1 MWPPFSL
8 NIFLNVMLK
17 INENITIEDWELV
30 ESFVRSSGPGGQNVN
45 KVSSAVE
52 LRFEA
57 LRSPNLPNQV
67 KVRLKKFA
75 GRRWTKEGAIV
86 LKCDETRHQVRNREI
101 VLKRLKEMIKKSLVT
116 PRKRLATRP
125 TLASNRRRLTAKKNR
140 ADLKSNRA
148 RISTKNILLD

>member
-1 MWPPFSL
+1 
-8 NIFLNVMLK
+8 MLK
-17 INENITIEDWELV
+17 IDDKITIKSWELS
-30 ESFVRSSGPGGQNVN
+30 EQFIRASGPGGQNVN
-45 KVSSAVE
+45 KTSSAVE

-57 LRSPNLPNQV
+57 ERSPSLSEQV
-67 KVRLKKFA
+67 KKRLKKIA
-75 GRRWTKEGAIV
+75 GAKWTKEGAIV

-116 PRKRLATRP
+116 PKRRLATRP

-148 RISTKNILLD
+148 RISTKNIPLD

>member
-1 MWPPFSL
+1 
-8 NIFLNVMLK
+8 MLK
-17 INENITIEDWELV
+17 IDDKITIQSWELS
-30 ESFVRSSGPGGQNVN
+30 EQFIRASGPGGQNVN
-45 KVSSAVE
+45 KTSSAVE

-57 LRSPNLPNQV
+57 ERSPSLSEPV
-67 KVRLKKFA
+67 KKRLKKIA
-75 GRRWTKEGAIV
+75 GAKWTKEGAIV

-116 PRKRLATRP
+116 PKRRLATRP

>member
-1 MWPPFSL
+1 
-8 NIFLNVMLK
+8 MLK
-17 INENITIEDWELV
+17 IDDKVTIKSWELS
-30 ESFVRSSGPGGQNVN
+30 EQFIRASGPGGQNVN
-45 KVSSAVE
+45 KTSSAVE

-57 LRSPNLPNQV
+57 ERSPSLSEPV
-67 KVRLKKFA
+67 KKRLKKIA
-75 GRRWTKEGAIV
+75 GAKWTKEGAIV

-116 PRKRLATRP
+116 PKRRLATRP

-148 RISTKNILLD
+148 RISTKNISLD

>member
-1 MWPPFSL
+1 
-8 NIFLNVMLK
+8 MLK
-17 INENITIEDWELV
+17 IDDKITIQSWELS
-30 ESFVRSSGPGGQNVN
+30 EQFIRASGPGGQNVN
-45 KVSSAVE
+45 KTSSAVE

-57 LRSPNLPNQV
+57 ERSPSLSEPV
-67 KVRLKKFA
+67 KKRLKKIA
-75 GRRWTKEGAIV
+75 GTKWTKDGAIV

-116 PRKRLATRP
+116 PKRRLATRP

-148 RISTKNILLD
+148 KISTKNIPLD

>member
-1 MWPPFSL
+1 
-8 NIFLNVMLK
+8 MLK
-17 INENITIEDWELV
+17 IDDKITIKSWELS
-30 ESFVRSSGPGGQNVN
+30 EQFIRASGPGGQNVN
-45 KVSSAVE
+45 KTSSAVE

-57 LRSPNLPNQV
+57 ERSPSLSEPV
-67 KVRLKKFA
+67 KKRLKKIA
-75 GRRWTKEGAIV
+75 GAKWTKEGAIV

-116 PRKRLATRP
+116 PKERLATRP

>member
-1 MWPPFSL
+1 
-8 NIFLNVMLK
+8 MLK
-17 INENITIEDWELV
+17 IDDKITIKSWELS
-30 ESFVRSSGPGGQNVN
+30 EQFIRASGPGGQNAN
-45 KVSSAVE
+45 KTSSAVE

-57 LRSPNLPNQV
+57 ERSPSLSEPV
-67 KVRLKKFA
+67 KKRLKKIA
-75 GRRWTKEGAIV
+75 GAKWTKEGAIV

-116 PRKRLATRP
+116 PKRRLATRP

-148 RISTKNILLD
+148 RISTKNIPLD

>member
-1 MWPPFSL
+1 
-8 NIFLNVMLK
+8 MLK
-17 INENITIEDWELV
+17 IDNKVTIKSWELS
-30 ESFVRSSGPGGQNVN
+30 EQFIRASGPGGQNVN
-45 KVSSAVE
+45 KTSSAVE

-57 LRSPNLPNQV
+57 ERSPSLSEPV
-67 KVRLKKFA
+67 KKRLKKIA
-75 GRRWTKEGAIV
+75 GAKWTKEGAIV

-116 PRKRLATRP
+116 PKRRLATRP

-148 RISTKNILLD
+148 RISTKNIPLD

>member
-1 MWPPFSL
+1 
-8 NIFLNVMLK
+8 MLK
-17 INENITIEDWELV
+17 IDDKITIQSWELS
-30 ESFVRSSGPGGQNVN
+30 EQFIRASGPGGQNVN
-45 KVSSAVE
+45 KTSSAVE

-57 LRSPNLPNQV
+57 ERSPSLSEPV
-67 KVRLKKFA
+67 KKRLKKIA
-75 GRRWTKEGAIV
+75 GTKWTKEGAIV

-125 TLASNRRRLTAKKNR
+125 TLASHRRRLTAKKNR

>member
-1 MWPPFSL
+1 
-8 NIFLNVMLK
+8 MLK
-17 INENITIEDWELV
+17 IDDKITIQSWELS
-30 ESFVRSSGPGGQNVN
+30 EQFIRASGPGGQNVN
-45 KVSSAVE
+45 KTSSAVE

-57 LRSPNLPNQV
+57 ERSPSLSEPV
-67 KVRLKKFA
+67 KKRLKKIA
-75 GRRWTKEGAIV
+75 GTKWTKEGAIV

-101 VLKRLKEMIKKSLVT
+101 VLKRLKEMIKKSLLT
-116 PRKRLATRP
+116 PKKRLATRP

>member
-1 MWPPFSL
+1 
-8 NIFLNVMLK
+8 MLK
-17 INENITIEDWELV
+17 IDDKITIQSWELS
-30 ESFVRSSGPGGQNVN
+30 EQFIRASGPGGQNVN
-45 KVSSAVE
+45 KTSSAVE

-57 LRSPNLPNQV
+57 ERSPPLSEPI
-67 KVRLKKFA
+67 KKRLKKIA
-75 GRRWTKEGAIV
+75 GTKWTKDGAIV

-116 PRKRLATRP
+116 PKKRLATRP

-148 RISTKNILLD
+148 RISTKNIPLD

>member
-1 MWPPFSL
+1 
-8 NIFLNVMLK
+8 MLK
-17 INENITIEDWELV
+17 IDDKITIKSWELS
-30 ESFVRSSGPGGQNVN
+30 EQFIRASGPGGQNVN
-45 KVSSAVE
+45 KTSSAVE

-57 LRSPNLPNQV
+57 ERSPSLSEPV
-67 KVRLKKFA
+67 KKRLKKIA
-75 GRRWTKEGAIV
+75 GTKWTKDGAIV
-86 LKCDETRHQVRNREI
+86 LKCDETRHQIRNREI

-116 PRKRLATRP
+116 PKRRLATRP

>member
-1 MWPPFSL
+1 
-8 NIFLNVMLK
+8 MLK
-17 INENITIEDWELV
+17 IDDKITIKSWELS
-30 ESFVRSSGPGGQNVN
+30 EQFIRASGPGGQNVN
-45 KVSSAVE
+45 KTSSAVE

-57 LRSPNLPNQV
+57 DRSPSLSEPV
-67 KVRLKKFA
+67 KKRLKKIA
-75 GRRWTKEGAIV
+75 GAKWTKEGAIV

-116 PRKRLATRP
+116 PKRRLATRP

-148 RISTKNILLD
+148 RISTKNIPLD

>member
-1 MWPPFSL
+1 
-8 NIFLNVMLK
+8 MLK
-17 INENITIEDWELV
+17 IDDKITIKSWELS
-30 ESFVRSSGPGGQNVN
+30 EQFIRASGPGGQNVN
-45 KVSSAVE
+45 KTSSAVE

-57 LRSPNLPNQV
+57 ERSPSLSEPV
-67 KVRLKKFA
+67 KKRLKKIA
-75 GRRWTKEGAIV
+75 GAKWTKEGAIV

>member
-1 MWPPFSL
+1 
-8 NIFLNVMLK
+8 MLK
-17 INENITIEDWELV
+17 IDDKITIKSWELS
-30 ESFVRSSGPGGQNVN
+30 EQFIRASGPGGQNVN
-45 KVSSAVE
+45 KTSSAVE

-57 LRSPNLPNQV
+57 ERSPSLSEPV
-67 KVRLKKFA
+67 KKRLKKIA
-75 GRRWTKEGAIV
+75 GAKWTKEGAIV

-116 PRKRLATRP
+116 PKRRLATRP

-148 RISTKNILLD
+148 RISTKNITLD

>member
-1 MWPPFSL
+1 
-8 NIFLNVMLK
+8 MLK
-17 INENITIEDWELV
+17 IDDNITIKSWELS
-30 ESFVRSSGPGGQNVN
+30 EQFIRASGPGGQNVN
-45 KVSSAVE
+45 KTSSAVE

-57 LRSPNLPNQV
+57 ERSPSLSELV
-67 KVRLKKFA
+67 KKRLKKIA
-75 GRRWTKEGAIV
+75 GAKWTKEGAIV

-116 PRKRLATRP
+116 PKRRLATRP

-148 RISTKNILLD
+148 RISTKNIPLD

>member
-1 MWPPFSL
+1 
-8 NIFLNVMLK
+8 MLK
-17 INENITIEDWELV
+17 IDEKVTIKSWELS
-30 ESFVRSSGPGGQNVN
+30 EQFIRASGPGGQNVN
-45 KVSSAVE
+45 KTSSAVE

-57 LRSPNLPNQV
+57 ERSPSLSEPV
-67 KVRLKKFA
+67 KKRLKKIA
-75 GRRWTKEGAIV
+75 GTKWTKDGAIV

-116 PRKRLATRP
+116 PKKRLATRP

-148 RISTKNILLD
+148 RISTKNIPLD

>member
-1 MWPPFSL
+1 MPK
-8 NIFLNVMLK
+8 MLK
-17 INENITIEDWELV
+17 IDDKITIQSWELS
-30 ESFVRSSGPGGQNVN
+30 EQFIRASGPGGQNVN
-45 KVSSAVE
+45 KTSSAVE

-57 LRSPNLPNQV
+57 ERSPSLSEPV
-67 KVRLKKFA
+67 KKRLKKIA
-75 GRRWTKEGAIV
+75 GTKWTKEGAIV

>member
-1 MWPPFSL
+1 
-8 NIFLNVMLK
+8 MLK
-17 INENITIEDWELV
+17 IDDKITIKSWELS
-30 ESFVRSSGPGGQNVN
+30 EQFIRASGPGGQNVN
-45 KVSSAVE
+45 KTSSAVE

-57 LRSPNLPNQV
+57 ERSPSLSEPV
-67 KVRLKKFA
+67 KKRLKKIA
-75 GRRWTKEGAIV
+75 GAKWTKEGAIV

-116 PRKRLATRP
+116 PKRRLATRP

>member
-1 MWPPFSL
+1 
-8 NIFLNVMLK
+8 MLK
-17 INENITIEDWELV
+17 IDDTITIQSWELS
-30 ESFVRSSGPGGQNVN
+30 EQFIRASGPGGQNVN
-45 KVSSAVE
+45 KTSSAVE

-57 LRSPNLPNQV
+57 ERSPSLSEPV
-67 KVRLKKFA
+67 KKRLKKIA
-75 GRRWTKEGAIV
+75 GAKWTKEGAIV

-116 PRKRLATRP
+116 PKRRLATRP

-148 RISTKNILLD
+148 RISTKNIPLD

>member
-1 MWPPFSL
+1 
-8 NIFLNVMLK
+8 MLK
-17 INENITIEDWELV
+17 IDDKITINSWELS
-30 ESFVRSSGPGGQNVN
+30 EQFIRASGPGGQNVN
-45 KVSSAVE
+45 KTSSAVE

-57 LRSPNLPNQV
+57 ERSPSLSEPV
-67 KVRLKKFA
+67 KKRLKKIA
-75 GRRWTKEGAIV
+75 GAKWTNEGAIV

-116 PRKRLATRP
+116 PKRRLATRP

-148 RISTKNILLD
+148 RISTKNIPLD